1 MWFHSVSS
9 SELCFDTCK
18 NHPRWQRHVAAAAA
32 SSTQIHSDGA
42 TQSTCCIR
50 TRKHMPLVSW
60 LVAQRMAARVFIARD
75 SFFLFSYCRL
85 RKHWPRPRSL
95 RVQPREI
102 NFFPQT
108 FSESAAKARK
118 RGARCAGTSKEGLRS
133 WGAVTATPYTSL
145 CHVEVCLF
153 RRPARRQ
160 DLLQSF
166 FGAFAK

>member
-1 MWFHSVSS
+1 MPPLAENSSPHSHTAHENFNLVASVFQKNIHIVASLSS
-9 SELCFDTCK
+9 V
-18 NHPRWQRHVAAAAA
+18 PRW
-32 SSTQIHSDGA
+32 TKKIKTA
-42 TQSTCCIR
+42 TNSYY
-50 TRKHMPLVSW
+50 
-60 LVAQRMAARVFIARD
+60 
-75 SFFLFSYCRL
+75 FLL